1 MKWDTTDAD
10 RDFNRGIIQEFRA
23 NGGRV
28 GGALTGAHMILI
40 HHVGATSGLERVTP
54 LMYTPQPD
62 GSFVIV
68 ASNGGSAAHP
78 RWYYNLRAHPRI
90 EVEVGVR
97 RLMVRATELEGS
109 ARDEYWPM
117 LIEASPTLAEFATRT
132 PRQVPVFLLTPEE

>member
-1 MKWDTTDAD
+1 MESDTSVAD
-10 RDFNRGIIQEFRA
+10 RDFNRRIILEFRA
-23 NGGRV
+23 SGGHV

-68 ASNGGSAAHP
+68 ASNGGSAVHP
-78 RWYYNLRAHPRI
+78 RWYYNLMAHPRI

-97 RLMVRATELEGS
+97 RLRVRATELEGS
-109 ARDEYWPM
+109 ARDDYWPM
-117 LIEASPTLAEFATRT
+117 LIGASRTLAEFATRT
-132 PRQVPVFLLTPEE
+132 PRQIPVFLLRPDE